1 MPEILITLAIIVI
14 KVVTFTFLVVLPL
27 VPLSVYFERRF
38 SAIIQDR
45 VGPNRVGI
53 PLTLFGAKKD
63 FHFFGL
69 IQPIADG
76 IKLFLKEDFTPNHV
90 RKAFYWLAPALTVV
104 PALIT
109 VCVVPFGPD
118 VTLFGH
124 TEKLV
129 IADID
134 IGPLFIFAISSLTVY
149 GITLAGWA
157 SNSKFPF
164 IGGVR
169 STAQMISYEICLGL
183 SIIPVLLYFGE
194 LNLSN
199 IVEEQAKN
207 GWLLLPLWNEAGNI
221 LSAGYWATC
230 GPQWLFFIP
239 AFIAFLIFTI
249 SIFAETNRM
258 PFDLPECETEL
269 VGGYHTEYS
278 SMKFAMFFMGEYAA
292 MVIGS
297 ALIITL
303 FLGGW
308 SFGFGLDDAIANF
321 AIGDFKI
328 GGLIHVGIFLG
339 KLIAFILFF
348 ILVRWTVPR
357 FRYDQ
362 LMKLGWVIFFEA
374 ALINV
379 FLAAL
384 IIAAPE
390 FKTTIIASGSVLLVV
405 VTTAVIW
412 VAKVS
417 EPPAK
422 ILRA

>member
-1 MPEILITLAIIVI
+1 MDPDFLNILIILAKVIIL
-14 KVVTFTFLVVLPL
+14 TFVVVLPL
-27 VPLSVYFERRF
+27 VPISVYFERRF

-45 VGPNRVGI
+45 VGPNRVGM
-53 PLTLFGAKKD
+53 PLTLLGMKKD
-63 FHFFGL
+63 FSFFGL
-69 IQPIADG
+69 VQPMADG
-76 IKLFLKEDFTPNHV
+76 VKLFLKEDFTPAHV

-109 VCVVPFGPD
+109 LAVIPFGSD
-118 VTLFGH
+118 ISIAGQKISLA
-124 TEKLV
+124 
-129 IADID
+129 IADLD
-134 IGPLFIFAISSLTVY
+134 VGPLFIFSIASLSVY
-149 GITLAGWA
+149 GITLAGWS

-183 SIIPVLLYFGE
+183 SVVPVLMYFGD
-194 LNLSN
+194 LNLGK
-199 IVEEQAKN
+199 IVQYQSEH
-207 GWLLLPLWNEAGNI
+207 GWLLLPLWGHDASHPLQEK
-221 LSAGYWATC
+221 L
-230 GPQWLFFIP
+230 LFLIP
-239 AFIAFLIFTI
+239 AFISFLIFTI

-292 MVIGS
+292 MVVGS

-308 SFGFGLDDAIANF
+308 SLGPWFDQWAAGL
-321 AIGDFKI
+321 AIGSFKI
-328 GGLIHVGIFLG
+328 GGFLNLAVFMA
-339 KLIAFILFF
+339 KLIGFILFF

-374 ALINV
+374 ALVNV
-379 FLAAL
+379 FLGAL
-384 IIAAPE
+384 VIAAP
-390 FKTTIIASGSVLLVV
+390 TLSAAVIGIGAVLLIVLCA
-405 VTTAVIW
+405 AVIW

-417 EPPAK
+417 EVPAK
-422 ILRA
+422 RNSGLLGQS

>member
-1 MPEILITLAIIVI
+1 MPDLLLQLAIILVKI
-14 KVVTFTFLVVLPL
+14 VTLTFIVVLPL
-27 VPLSVYFERRF
+27 VPISVYFERRF

-69 IQPIADG
+69 IQPMADG
-76 IKLFLKEDFTPNHV
+76 IKLFLKEDFTPNYV
-90 RKAFYWLAPALTVV
+90 RKAFYWLAPALTVI

-109 VCVVPFGPD
+109 VCVVPFGSPI
-118 VTLFGH
+118 TIFGH

-134 IGPLFIFAISSLTVY
+134 VGPLFVFAIASLSVY
-149 GITLAGWA
+149 GITLAGWS

-169 STAQMISYEICLGL
+169 STAQMISYEISLGL
-183 SIIPVLLYFGE
+183 SIVPVLLWFGE
-194 LNLSN
+194 LNLGK
-199 IVEEQAKN
+199 IVQHQADH
-207 GWLLLPLWNEAGNI
+207 GWLLLPFWQNGQLGLPDMQTA
-221 LSAGYWATC
+221 
-230 GPQWLFFIP
+230 LFWIP

-278 SMKFAMFFMGEYAA
+278 SMKFALFFMGEYAA

-297 ALIITL
+297 AMVVTL

-308 SFGFGLDDAIANF
+308 SAGFGLDPLIAKLS
-321 AIGDFKI
+321 IGAFQI
-328 GGLIHVGIFLG
+328 GGLIHLGIFLT
-339 KLIAFILFF
+339 KLVAFILFF

-384 IIAAPE
+384 ILAAPD
-390 FKTTIIASGSVLLVV
+390 L
-405 VTTAVIW
+405 TAVILGIGAVLLIAVTAAVVW

-417 EPPAK
+417 EVPAK
-422 ILRA
+422 PLRV

>member
-1 MPEILITLAIIVI
+1 MPDIAFQLLIIII
-14 KVVTFTFLVVLPL
+14 KIVALTFMVVLPL

-38 SAIIQDR
+38 SAVIQDR

-53 PLTLFGAKKD
+53 PLTLLGFKND
-63 FHFFGL
+63 FHLFGL

-76 IKLFLKEDFTPNHV
+76 LKLFLKEDFTPDHV
-90 RKAFYWLAPALTVV
+90 RKAFYWMAPALTVV

-109 VCVVPFGPD
+109 VCVVPFGSP

-129 IADID
+129 IADLNV
-134 IGPLFIFAISSLTVY
+134 GPLFVFAVASLSVY
-149 GITLAGWA
+149 GITLAGWS

-169 STAQMISYEICLGL
+169 STAQMISYEIALGL
-183 SIIPVLLYFGE
+183 SVIPVLMFYGD
-194 LNLSN
+194 LNLST
-199 IVEEQAKN
+199 IVNYQAEN
-207 GWLLLPLWNEAGNI
+207 GWLLLPFWQDGHLA
-221 LSAGYWATC
+221 LPDVQTA
-230 GPQWLFFIP
+230 LFWIP

-297 ALIITL
+297 ALIVTL

-308 SFGFGLDDAIANF
+308 SIGFGLDQLLLQDSAGQWLWFSGFIH
-321 AIGDFKI
+321 IGC
-328 GGLIHVGIFLG
+328 FLT
-339 KLIAFILFF
+339 KLVAFILFF

-379 FLAAL
+379 FLGAL
-384 IIAAPE
+384 VIAAPQLGALI
-390 FKTTIIASGSVLLVV
+390 TGIGAVLLLVV
-405 VTTAVIW
+405 TGAVIW

-417 EPPAK
+417 EETPK
-422 ILRA
+422 VLRA